1 MAPRA
6 NWKGYLRL
14 SLVSCPI
21 ALGRSFSCE
30 PSDRVGPPPRPLKG
44 LRAPIAKLLLLLPQ
58 S

>member
-1 MAPRA
+1 MTPPRPI
-6 NWKGYLRL
+6 KIGKE
-14 SLVSCPI
+14 SL
-21 ALGRSFSCE
+21 AEFE